1 MKKKILSVC
10 LVAVIAIM
18 AIAGATLAYL
28 TDTDKADNV
37 FTIGNVQIELVEQ
50 QRNDEGNG
58 LEAFEPNKVLLP
70 IVESAQG
77 EKETVDGVAGLPTSK
92 NYVDKIITVKN
103 TGASDA
109 YMRVYIAIPVVLDNV
124 SDASQNILHFNTTN
138 ASSETGQWGLEKL
151 VAQDVEVDVD
161 NQKIQ
166 CNIYQRTY
174 TSVVEGG
181 KTTKT
186 PAYIGFYLDENVD
199 NRMDGEKIIYTING
213 TDINYDFSKG
223 VTIPVFAVA
232 VQADG
237 FDSADQAM
245 SEAFGANYN
254 PWAK

>member
-10 LVAVIAIM
+10 LVSVIAIM

-50 QRNDEGNG
+50 QRNDAGDG
-58 LEAFEPNKVLLP
+58 LEKFEDNKVLLP

-77 EKETVDGVAGLPTSK
+77 KKEEVDGVKGLPTSK

-124 SDASQNILHFNTTN
+124 GDASQNILHFNWTKE
-138 ASSETGQWGLEKL
+138 SSVEGEWGPENL
-151 VAQDVEVDVD
+151 VVKEVEV
-161 NQKIQ
+161 QGIK
-166 CNIYQRTY
+166 CNIYERTY
-174 TSVVEGG
+174 TSVVA
-181 KTTKT
+181 KDNATKT
-186 PAYIGFYLDENVD
+186 PAYIGFYLDKKVD
-199 NRMDGEKIIYTING
+199 NRMENGEIIYTING
-213 TDINYDFSKG
+213 TDINYDFTKG

-254 PWAK
+254 PWAE

>member
-1 MKKKILSVC
+1 MKKKILSIC
-10 LVAVIAIM
+10 LVSVIAIM

-50 QRNDEGNG
+50 QRNDEGTG
-58 LEAFEPNKVLLP
+58 LETFEDNKVLLP

-77 EKETVDGVAGLPTSK
+77 QKETVDGVAGLPTSK

-124 SDASQNILHFNTTN
+124 DDASQNILHFNWTKE
-138 ASSETGQWGLEKL
+138 SSVEGEWGSEQS
-151 VAQDVEVDVD
+151 VAQNVDV
-161 NQKIQ
+161 NGVN

-174 TSVVEGG
+174 TSVVV
-181 KTTKT
+181 KDNATKT
-186 PAYIGFYLDENVD
+186 PAYIGFYLDKNVD
-199 NRMDGEKIIYTING
+199 NYMKDGKIIYTING

>member
-10 LVAVIAIM
+10 LVTVIAIM

-28 TDTDKADNV
+28 TDTDEADNV

-50 QRNDEGNG
+50 QRKDEGTG
-58 LEAFEPNKVLLP
+58 LEVFEDNKVLLP

-77 EKETVDGVAGLPTSK
+77 EKEEVDGVAGLPTSK

-124 SDASQNILHFNTTN
+124 GDASQNILHFNWTN
-138 ASSETGQWGLEKL
+138 ESSVEGEWGSEEA
-151 VAQDVEVDVD
+151 VAQNVEVNGV
-161 NQKIQ
+161 NY
-166 CNIYQRTY
+166 NIYQRTY
-174 TSVVEGG
+174 TSVVT
-181 KTTKT
+181 KDNATKT

-199 NRMDGEKIIYTING
+199 NYMKDGKIIYTING
-213 TDINYDFSKG
+213 TDINYDFSEG
-223 VTIPVFAVA
+223 VTIPVFAVG

>member
-109 YMRVYIAIPVVLDNV
+109 YMRVYIAIPFVLDNV
-124 SDASQNILHFNTTN
+124 GDASQNILHFNWTKE
-138 ASSETGQWGLEKL
+138 SRVEGEWGSEEA
-151 VAQDVEVDVD
+151 VAQNVDV
-161 NQKIQ
+161 NGVK

-174 TSVVEGG
+174 TSVVV
-181 KTTKT
+181 KDNATKT
-186 PAYIGFYLDENVD
+186 PAYIGFYLDKEVD
-199 NRMDGEKIIYTING
+199 NRMENGKIIYTING
-213 TDINYDFSKG
+213 TDIDYDFSKG

>member
-50 QRNDEGNG
+50 QRNDEGTG
-58 LEAFEPNKVLLP
+58 LEAFEPKKVLLP

-124 SDASQNILHFNTTN
+124 GDASQNILHFNWTKE
-138 ASSETGQWGLEKL
+138 SRVEGEWGSEEA
-151 VAQDVEVDVD
+151 VAQNVDV
-161 NQKIQ
+161 NGVN

-174 TSVVEGG
+174 TSVVV
-181 KTTKT
+181 KDNATKT
-186 PAYIGFYLDENVD
+186 PAYIGFYLDKKVD
-199 NRMDGEKIIYTING
+199 NRMENGKIIYTING
-213 TDINYDFSKG
+213 TDIDYDFSKG

-254 PWAK
+254 PWAQ

>member
-1 MKKKILSVC
+1 MKKKILSIC
-10 LVAVIAIM
+10 LVSIIAVI

-50 QRNDEGNG
+50 QRNDAGTG
-58 LEAFEPNKVLLP
+58 LEDFEPNKVLLP

-77 EKETVDGVAGLPTSK
+77 TNETVDGVEGLPTSK

-103 TGASDA
+103 TGASNA

-124 SDASQNILHFNTTN
+124 GDASQNILHFNWTQ
-138 ASSETGQWGLEKL
+138 ASSKNGQWGPEKS
-151 VAQDVEVDVD
+151 VAQNVDV
-161 NQKIQ
+161 NGVY
-166 CNIYQRTY
+166 CNIYERTY
-174 TSVVEGG
+174 TSVVSTGNA
-181 KTTKT
+181 TTT
-186 PAYIGFYLDENVD
+186 PAYIGFYLDKKVD
-199 NRMDGEKIIYTING
+199 NRMEQGNIIYTING
-213 TDINYDFSKG
+213 KDIDYDFSEG